1 MCYDVMNIPYLSHNT
16 SLVLVQVLVP
26 AFTSLSAITY
36 CGAGAGLSRFTFC
49 TIIRPHSVI
58 SNQLC
63 RAGSTSSTPTQES
76 DPANYC
82 QVRCEMGREAQCW
95 PLHFPRVKTGIV
107 ERESRK
113 IAKCKKDEDIV
124 FVSNMKFAMHC
135 ILFALING
143 ELHGK
148 SWHKMFA
155 NSVETVCERLW
166 KQQTIKVTVMVLVLA
181 AARTSYIRW
190 AGLGCWEMLKV
201 TLVLCPPAQPSPAQ
215 WLVVGWTGTWAW
227 IR

>member
-1 MCYDVMNIPYLSHNT
+1 
-16 SLVLVQVLVP
+16 
-26 AFTSLSAITY
+26 
-36 CGAGAGLSRFTFC
+36 
-49 TIIRPHSVI
+49 
-58 SNQLC
+58 
-63 RAGSTSSTPTQES
+63 
-76 DPANYC
+76 
-82 QVRCEMGREAQCW
+82 MGREAQRW

-181 AARTSYIRW
+181 AARTSYIRCAGQGWAGLGW
-190 AGLGCWEMLKV
+190 AGLGCSPGGCNGFLLDSLEALI
-201 TLVLCPPAQPSPAQ
+201 SPAAAASRGRDAV
-215 WLVVGWTGTWAW
+215 LML
-227 IR
+227 

>member
-1 MCYDVMNIPYLSHNT
+1 
-16 SLVLVQVLVP
+16 
-26 AFTSLSAITY
+26 
-36 CGAGAGLSRFTFC
+36 
-49 TIIRPHSVI
+49 
-58 SNQLC
+58 
-63 RAGSTSSTPTQES
+63 
-76 DPANYC
+76 
-82 QVRCEMGREAQCW
+82 MGREAQRW

-166 KQQTIKVTVMVLVLA
+166 KQQTIKVTVMVLVLVLHGPVISA
-181 AARTSYIRW
+181 ALGRAGLCW
-190 AGLGCWEMLKV
+190 AGLG
-201 TLVLCPPAQPSPAQ
+201 
-215 WLVVGWTGTWAW
+215 WAAG
-227 IR
+227 RC